1 MILRWLG
8 RFIVDISLLLAYKLL
23 FDGSG
28 VGFTE
33 TQEDKKMSKRA
44 VGKA

>member
-8 RFIVDISLLLAYKLL
+8 RFFVGISLLLAYKLL

-28 VGFTE
+28 VEFTE
-33 TQEDKKMSKRA
+33 CIRKTKKLAKS